1 MKMESKSKLDKTWRE
16 TEEGRTV
23 NNRKQMSANERG
35 TQNSL
40 DCSSPQFH
48 GHHAEIWLCQSDH
61 IILFNINKKKQSL
74 IVVSLTSKCQ
84 IPSTL
89 LTACLPSQR
98 GNECW
103 IYESKLRLLE
113 MTVSMPCQNGQ
124 INRLGKEAG
133 EVEGP
138 KRVRLRDLQAVKCYS
153 TQ

>member
-40 DCSSPQFH
+40 ECSSPQFH
-48 GHHAEIWLCQSDH
+48 GHAEIWLCQSDH

-89 LTACLPSQR
+89 LTACLTSQR

-103 IYESKLRLLE
+103 IYETKLRLLE
-113 MTVSMPCQNGQ
+113 MTVYAMPKWTIKQ
-124 INRLGKEAG
+124 IRKGGRRGGRAKEGEIERSAG
-133 EVEGP
+133 
-138 KRVRLRDLQAVKCYS
+138 C
-153 TQ
+153 